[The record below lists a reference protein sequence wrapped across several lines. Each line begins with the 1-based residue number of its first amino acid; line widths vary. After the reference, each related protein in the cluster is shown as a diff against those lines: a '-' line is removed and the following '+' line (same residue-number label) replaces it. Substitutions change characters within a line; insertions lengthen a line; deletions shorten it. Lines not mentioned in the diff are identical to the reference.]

1 MQNEM
6 KKNRRIIKQRGYPL
20 TDPGGGGGGGG
31 GLGVEERALTSEDKL
46 SHSGTF
52 LAIFCL

>member
-20 TDPGGGGGGGG
+20 TDPGGGG

>member
-20 TDPGGGGGGGG
+20 TDPGGGGG
-31 GLGVEERALTSEDKL
+31 VEERALTSEDKL
-46 SHSGTF
+46 SHSGAF